1 MRKFLSNSIK
11 YKYNFT
17 NIIYSS
23 MKYLK
28 RFNEA
33 IEQDNID
40 LCCVDLYDD
49 GFQLLGYNKTGNTL
63 VTLQK
68 KIVSQ
73 LDEWN
78 GHAGTDTRVGVMW
91 DEHLSKYQPGTIT
104 ITGDNFDKIETSF
117 RQTCGWDRTKP
128 LPFTDDENK
137 LISQVTNVS
146 SILSH
151 YSDTEVKRKRVDIQI
166 VSRGLQNPMN
176 FEYTRYITQINILFY
191 L

>member
-1 MRKFLSNSIK
+1 
-11 YKYNFT
+11 
-17 NIIYSS
+17 

-28 RFNEA
+28 SFNEA

-63 VTLQK
+63 ITLQK

-73 LDEWN
+73 LDQWN
-78 GHAGTDTRVGVMW
+78 GHTGTDTRAGVMW
-91 DEHLSKYQPGTIT
+91 DDLSKYQPGTIT

-128 LPFTDDENK
+128 LPFTDEENK
-137 LISQVTNVS
+137 LISQVTNAA

-151 YSDTEVKRKRVDIQI
+151 YSDTEVKRKRVEIQI
-166 VSRGLQNPMN
+166 ARLIGPL
-176 FEYTRYITQINILFY
+176 RYLTQIEITFFL
-191 L
+191 

>member
-1 MRKFLSNSIK
+1 
-11 YKYNFT
+11 
-17 NIIYSS
+17 

-28 RFNEA
+28 SFNEA

-63 VTLQK
+63 ITLQK

-73 LDEWN
+73 LDQWN
-78 GHAGTDTRVGVMW
+78 GHPGTDTRAGVMW

-128 LPFTDDENK
+128 LPFTDEENK
-137 LISQVTNVS
+137 LISQVTNAA

-151 YSDTEVKRKRVDIQI
+151 YSDTEVKRKRVEIQI
-166 VSRGLQNPMN
+166 ASRGLQNPMN
-176 FEYTRYITQINILFY
+176 FQYERYLTQIEITFFL
-191 L
+191 